1 MACFE
6 FFLHMGSPLWQGKL
20 SLARCGNQLFFLCI
34 LTSQI
39 AGKVDIFV
47 LSRVLT
53 DLEFI

>member
-1 MACFE
+1 MLRVCPAHG
-6 FFLHMGSPLWQGKL
+6 LAALAGKL

-34 LTSQI
+34 LASQI

>member
-6 FFLHMGSPLWQGKL
+6 FVLHMGSPLWQGKL